1 MWNLWHIIFMWRRT
15 LADFQI
21 YISVVLHYENDWFRV
36 DGSFVSGLIIHLL
49 LLVEAGGQVPV
60 LSRHESGY

>member
-21 YISVVLHYENDWFRV
+21 YISVALNYENDWFRV
-36 DGSFVSGLIIHLL
+36 DGSFVSGLISHLL
-49 LLVEAGGQVPV
+49 LWVEAGGQVPV
-60 LSRHESGY
+60 LSRHESRY